1 MNVMM
6 GLLCSELGAAVWILY
21 SFDPAA
27 QMLMSLQVILVNGSS
42 HSLCF
47 IGYVTLLIRRD
58 TVKGKRMLGIIF
70 PVVTEFESSL
80 KIV

>member
-47 IGYVTLLIRRD
+47 IG
-58 TVKGKRMLGIIF
+58 
-70 PVVTEFESSL
+70 
-80 KIV
+80 